1 MNTGSEVTTFTVTND
16 NGEFG
21 GKLDMSIS
29 IDRDSTLSEVFQ
41 VFERMAL
48 ALTYQPGSLINAY
61 RDRLA
66 ELTELAELRD
76 KHEVG
81 APRDLSSGEV
91 DAWISGWK
99 AAVACGKGGN

>member
-29 IDRDSTLSEVFQ
+29 IDRDSTLNEVLQ

-61 RDRLA
+61 RDRLS
-66 ELTELAELRD
+66 ELTELAEFSRERD
-76 KHEVG
+76 KATSEI
-81 APRDLSSGEV
+81 DSWLN
-91 DAWISGWK
+91 GWR
-99 AAVACGKGGN
+99 AAKGGN